1 MNGFGLDH
9 LPYGV
14 FSVAGGPRRVGV
26 RYDDEEGAWVV
37 DLHGETGRPEFAEP
51 SLNALMALGPEV
63 WRQTREEVR
72 ALIEG
77 GCEPLPLEEVDA
89 APAVRGRRT
98 TSTST
103 PRSTTPPTS
112 AGSSGPTPSR

>member
-26 RYDDEEGAWVV
+26 RYDDDEGAWVV

-51 SLNALMALGPEV
+51 SLNAFMAP
-63 WRQTREEVR
+63 R
-72 ALIEG
+72 ARRSG
-77 GCEPLPLEEVDA
+77 GRPARRCARSSRA
-89 APAVRGRRT
+89 AASRCRSRR
-98 TSTST
+98 
-103 PRSTTPPTS
+103 
-112 AGSSGPTPSR
+112 